1 MLDKFRFVM
10 NTSNHISIIIPA
22 FNEERVISKTIAAIH
37 QCQPANPYEVIV
49 VDNGSTDRTIE
60 IASDLGCLVA
70 SHPKQT
76 ISSLRNR
83 GRELA
88 SGQVL
93 VFIDADI
100 LLTKSWQ
107 KNIGSVF
114 IQLKETPF
122 FITGSR
128 CLPTDDTAW
137 LNRFWFGR
145 LKDYD
150 ASYVNSGHMIT
161 TVELFDRVGG
171 FDESLRTAEDF
182 DFCTRAMQK
191 GALVQNNK
199 SIPVIHLGYP
209 ETISDF
215 VKRERWHGRQDFKSM
230 SSIWGSRVAHI
241 VLLQLAM
248 LLFFILLA
256 PIDGFYL
263 LLYLIVLGSSLAA
276 LSFLKFG
283 FSSTTCLINTS
294 GIFGLYIL
302 GRTLALYD
310 RIFSN
315 LESKGHRKS

>member
-1 MLDKFRFVM
+1 MSGS
-10 NTSNHISIIIPA
+10 THISFIIPA
-22 FNEERVISKTIAAIH
+22 FNEESVIGKTISAIH
-37 QCQPANPYEVIV
+37 QYQPDISYEIIV
-49 VDNGSTDRTIE
+49 ADNGSTDRTME
-60 IASDLGCLVA
+60 IASALGCLVA
-70 SHPKQT
+70 SHPNQT

-100 LLTKSWQ
+100 LLTKTWQ
-107 KNIGSVF
+107 ENIGETLAF
-114 IQLKETPF
+114 LQETPLF
-122 FITGSR
+122 VTGSR
-128 CLPTDDTAW
+128 CLPTEDTAW
-137 LNRFWFGR
+137 LNRFWLGR

-161 TVELFDRVGG
+161 TLELFDRVGG

-191 GALVQNNK
+191 GAVVQNNK
-199 SIPVIHLGYP
+199 SVPVIHLGYP
-209 ETISDF
+209 KNISDF

-230 SSIWGSRVAHI
+230 SSIWKSRVAHI

-256 PIDGFYL
+256 PIDVFYL
-263 LLYLIVLGSSLAA
+263 LLYPIALGSSLAA

-294 GIFGLYIL
+294 VIFGFYIL
-302 GRTLALYD
+302 GRTLALFD

-315 LESKGHRKS
+315 LESSGHRKN

>member
-1 MLDKFRFVM
+1 MSVSVYLSF
-10 NTSNHISIIIPA
+10 IIPA
-22 FNEERVISKTIAAIH
+22 FNEEGVIGKTIDAIH
-37 QCQPANPYEVIV
+37 QNHPDKPYEVIV
-49 VDNGSTDRTIE
+49 VDNGSTDRTAE
-60 IASDLGCLVA
+60 IALSLGCLVA
-70 SHPKQT
+70 SYPNQT

-83 GRELA
+83 GRQLS
-88 SGQVL
+88 SGQIL
-93 VFIDADI
+93 IFIDADI
-100 LLTKSWQ
+100 LLTKAWQ
-107 KNIGSVF
+107 GKIGSIF
-114 IQLKETPF
+114 TQLQETPLL
-122 FITGSR
+122 ITGSR
-128 CLPTDDTAW
+128 CLPPDDSSW
-137 LNRFWFGR
+137 LNRFWFSR

-161 TVELFDRVGG
+161 TLELFDRVGG

-215 VKRERWHGRQDFKSM
+215 VKREQWHGRQDFKSM

-256 PIDGFYL
+256 QINGFYL
-263 LLYLIVLGSSLAA
+263 LLYPISLSVSLVA

-283 FSSTTCLINTS
+283 FGSYAYFINTS
-294 GIFGLYIL
+294 AIFGLYIF
-302 GRTLALYD
+302 GRTLAFFD
-310 RIFSN
+310 SIFSSID
-315 LESKGHRKS
+315 SKGHRKS